1 MFSETCIF
9 VQCYIGETVGHVHDS
24 AWVRLPA
31 RFWAD
36 RAARACHLEA
46 WTAAAQLSWP
56 TGMLTLTTMPPRP
69 ASSFPNLPAMTLWL
83 EDALLTMPAQ
93 GRLGIKVRGDLAF
106 GFTDDRK
113 TEKGNQDR
121 LAVAYCLDASLGQEN
136 WFFAGVCDGVGG
148 EADGDKAA
156 SIALAE
162 IISHLCVGQSGPP
175 ERRLATAVLRA
186 HAEVQR
192 RLNKR
197 SATTFAG
204 VLVTSRGGFA
214 IGSVGDSRIY
224 SLTEREVKQLTQD
237 DTLAEMLR
245 RQAPESANQQVQ
257 DAIMALRPQWQESL
271 GQAIGSDLPMQPR
284 TASWP
289 QVSQGTGCLLCTDG
303 VWKPVE
309 SVLTKVVSASGDR
322 QDLARRLLTLTD
334 HFGAT
339 DNATAIVI
347 PEMAKIVDWL
357 RSEHRA
363 SERGLVHLML
373 PGEVAVVPSSLF
385 APTSFEKDQ
394 SPPGEVIDE
403 KYKKPDPAAGGR
415 PKSKTKT
422 AKSSKGDK
430 ASGLQMTFV
439 EGPRD
444 DEASTA
450 NSIPKER

>member
-1 MFSETCIF
+1 MFSEACDF
-9 VQCYIGETVGHVHDS
+9 VQCYIGAVGDMRVCT
-24 AWVRLPA
+24 WVRP
-31 RFWAD
+31 RDHPKTD
-36 RAARACHLEA
+36 RTGWPCDLED
-46 WTAAAQLSWP
+46 WNAAAEHTWP
-56 TGMLTLTTMPPRP
+56 IGMLTLPTMPPRP
-69 ASSFPNLPAMTLWL
+69 ASSSPNLPAMTLWL
-83 EDALLTMPAQ
+83 EDALLAMPAQ
-93 GRLGIKVRGDLAF
+93 GRLGIKVPGDLAF

-121 LAVAYCLDASLGQEN
+121 LAVTYCLDATSGQEN

-156 SIALAE
+156 SIALSE
-162 IISHLCVGQSGPP
+162 IISHLCVVQSGPP
-175 ERRLATAVLRA
+175 EKRLATAVLRA

-192 RLNKR
+192 RLQKR

-224 SLTEREVKQLTQD
+224 SISEGEVAQLTQD

-271 GQAIGSDLPMQPR
+271 GQAIGSELPLQPR

-289 QVSQGTGCLLCTDG
+289 QVPHGSGCLLCTDG
-303 VWKPVE
+303 VWKPIE
-309 SVLTKVVSASGDR
+309 PVLAKVVSASADR

-334 HFGAT
+334 YLGST
-339 DNATAIVI
+339 DNSTAIVI
-347 PEMAKIVDWL
+347 PEMAKIVNWL
-357 RSEHRA
+357 RSKHRA

-373 PGEVAVVPSSLF
+373 PGETAVVPSGLF
-385 APTSFEKDQ
+385 TPTSFDKQQ
-394 SPPGEVIDE
+394 SPTGEVIDE
-403 KYKKPDPAAGGR
+403 KYEKPDAVAGGR
-415 PKSKTKT
+415 SKSKTKA
-422 AKSSKGDK
+422 AKSPKVDK
-430 ASGLQMTFV
+430 AAGLQMTFV

-450 NSIPKER
+450 SSIPKER